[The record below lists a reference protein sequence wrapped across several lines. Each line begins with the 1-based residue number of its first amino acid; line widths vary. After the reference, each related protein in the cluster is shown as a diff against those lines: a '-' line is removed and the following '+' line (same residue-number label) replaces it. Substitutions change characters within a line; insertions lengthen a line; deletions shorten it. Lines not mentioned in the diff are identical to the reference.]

1 MVGQAPEALMSRTL
15 LDSYAVDVEAIRPA
29 DLPNGCN
36 FIGALNSDTLGTG
49 TLVQLMSS
57 GRYALLSGNSIILLD
72 QIAVDKELN
81 KLNGIEDELDEEK
94 SFLLAGKKGLFR
106 NADDEIDLN

>member
-1 MVGQAPEALMSRTL
+1 MSPIL
-15 LDSYAVDVEAIRPA
+15 LDSYEVDIKAICPTG
-29 DLPNGCN
+29 LPNGCN

-49 TLVQLMSS
+49 TLVQVMSS

-72 QIAVDKELN
+72 QIAVEKELN

-94 SFLLAGKKGLFR
+94 PFLFDGKKGLFR
-106 NADDEIDLN
+106 NSDDEIDLN

>member
-1 MVGQAPEALMSRTL
+1 MLPTL
-15 LDSYAVDVEAIRPA
+15 LDSYEVDVEAIRPA

-36 FIGALNSDTLGTG
+36 FIGTLNSDTLGTG
-49 TLVQLMSS
+49 TLVQVISN

-72 QIAVDKELN
+72 QIAVEKELN

-94 SFLLAGKKGLFR
+94 PFLFDGKKGLFR
-106 NADDEIDLN
+106 NTDDEIDLN